1 MTTTSVSLVFLWIA
15 VGILSV
21 VVLALARQIGVLH
34 ERIAPLGALLT
45 GGGPEVGDQAPEVLA
60 RLLDGSYFSLGQRLD
75 ADKSQLL
82 LFIAANCPICKKI
95 IPLAKSVA
103 EAERLELIFVGDAE
117 AAEQRILISKHGLEG
132 YRFVNGP
139 ELGTSLHVGQLPY
152 GVLVNDAGVIA
163 AKGLVNTR
171 EHLESLVVAKSS
183 GFASVQA
190 YIKAKTAATV
200 VETT

>member
-1 MTTTSVSLVFLWIA
+1 MVFLWIA
-15 VGILSV
+15 VGILAV

-45 GGGPEVGDQAPEVLA
+45 GGGPQVGDQAPKVLA
-60 RLLDGSYFSLGQRLD
+60 RLVDGSRFVFGERLD

-103 EAERLELIFVGDAE
+103 KAEQLDLIFVGDAE
-117 AAEQRILISKHGLEG
+117 AAEQRVLISRHSLES

-171 EHLESLVVAKSS
+171 EHLESLVLAKTS

-190 YIKAKTAATV
+190 YIKAKTASEK

>member
-1 MTTTSVSLVFLWIA
+1 MTSTSLSLVFLWIA
-15 VGILSV
+15 VGILSM

-45 GGGPEVGDQAPEVLA
+45 SGGPEVGDQAPQVLA
-60 RLLDGSYFSLGQRLD
+60 RLLDGSRFALGERLD
-75 ADKSQLL
+75 PGKSQLL

-103 EAERLELIFVGDAE
+103 KAEQLDLIFVGDADE
-117 AAEQRILISKHGLEG
+117 AEQRVLISKHGLEG

-139 ELGTSLHVGQLPY
+139 ELGTSLQVGQLPY
-152 GVLVNDAGVIA
+152 GVLLNDAGVIA

-171 EHLESLVVAKSS
+171 EHLESLVLAKSS

-190 YIKAKTAATV
+190 YIKAKSAAAE

>member
-1 MTTTSVSLVFLWIA
+1 MVFLWIA
-15 VGILSV
+15 VGVLSV

-45 GGGPEVGDQAPEVLA
+45 GGGPEVGDQAPRVLA
-60 RLLDGSYFSLGQRLD
+60 RLLDGTRFALGARLD
-75 ADKSQLL
+75 AGQSQLL
-82 LFIAANCPICKKI
+82 LFVAANCPICKKI

-103 EAERLELIFVGDAE
+103 KAEQLDLIFVGDAE
-117 AAEQRILISKHGLEG
+117 AAEQRTLISKHGLEG

-139 ELGTSLHVGQLPY
+139 ELGTSLHIGQLPY

-171 EHLESLVVAKSS
+171 EHLESLVLAKTS

-190 YIKAKTAATV
+190 YVKAKTASEE